1 VNKRASVTALTAA
14 LGSVLA
20 AAPAWAQDAA
30 TTATTTTTVP
40 AGTDNGGLLWVW
52 VWILVIG
59 VICIVGGASS
69 GNLGNRKK

>member
-1 VNKRASVTALTAA
+1 MNKRASVTALTAA

-20 AAPAWAQDAA
+20 AAPAWAQDA
-30 TTATTTTTVP
+30 TTTTTP

-59 VICIVGGASS
+59 VIAIVGGASS
-69 GNLGNRKK
+69 GNMGNRKK

>member
-1 VNKRASVTALTAA
+1 MNKRASMPALAAA

-20 AAPAWAQDAA
+20 AAPAWAQDA
-30 TTATTTTTVP
+30 TTSATTTAP

-59 VICIVGGASS
+59 VIAIVGGASS
-69 GNLGNRKK
+69 GNMGNRK